1 MTKKTSK
8 MAKNIMIIVLGVY
21 LLIPFFSYIINTNG
35 ALKTIQQTGNID
47 STNIER
53 AIGHLGSYT
62 AIGQYMEEWF
72 IQSNYNTDCWMI
84 KQLNE
89 FINTTGITFANKGNW
104 TVYYIAYAVD
114 GLILYILFY
123 TITIIPTLIGGLIEN
138 EK

>member
-8 MAKNIMIIVLGVY
+8 LAKNVMILILGVY
-21 LLIPFFSYIINTNG
+21 LLIPFISYIISTNG
-35 ALKTIQQTGNID
+35 TFKTIRQTANI
-47 STNIER
+47 SSNNIEI
-53 AIGHLGSYT
+53 AMGHLGSYT

-72 IQSNYNTDCWMI
+72 LQSNYNNNSWMVE
-84 KQLNE
+84 QLNK
-89 FINTTGITFANKGNW
+89 FISETNITFANKNNW
-104 TVYYIAYAVD
+104 SVYYIAYAVD

>member
-8 MAKNIMIIVLGVY
+8 LAKNIMIIVLGVY
-21 LLIPFFSYIINTNG
+21 LLIPFISYIISTNG
-35 ALKTIQQTGNID
+35 ALKTIKQTANINN
-47 STNIER
+47 SNIEM
-53 AIGHLGSYT
+53 AMGHLGSYT

-72 IQSNYNTDCWMI
+72 QQSNYNINCWI
-84 KQLNE
+84 VEQLNE
-89 FINTTGITFANKGNW
+89 FINTTNITFANKNNW
-104 TVYYIAYAVD
+104 AVYYIAYAVD